1 MSIEA
6 SPRIDEKGRMNVLL
20 IICDQLRRDHLG
32 YVGDP
37 IVSTPN
43 IDELAAQGTDFTRT
57 YTCVPTCAPNRASLF
72 TARMP
77 SAHGLRVNG
86 MSLKWDTPT
95 VTKALADAGYE
106 THLVGKS
113 HLQPY
118 GIGPGDKTI
127 EMGTGAYFPDTDG
140 DGADYTHEFATRSRA
155 EYVDYRDYYG
165 WQGADMTLQ
174 HGDFV
179 QGHYYWWLKDKG
191 IAWEE
196 VVGVKH
202 ALATDPDWPSTVYKP
217 SLPEDLYPTAFV
229 QDRTIAALREYARRG
244 KPFFLT
250 CSFPDPHHPFTPPGK
265 YWGRHAPADMP
276 LPKTFD
282 DPAENAPPHIRSMK
296 DAKGD
301 HRDPYLGF
309 APSEAQYKAAMAA
322 QYGQIEMIDDAV
334 GEIVRA
340 VRELGLEDD
349 TAIIFTSDHGDMFGD
364 HGLML
369 KHCMHDDAMVRVPLV
384 VKVPGRAQSV
394 NDGFAMTMDIGAT
407 VLELAGLGT
416 ITGQQGRSLL
426 DGVGDPARTVRES
439 AYIEEE
445 LPYRMDGLEAP
456 IRMRTVVTDKGRMTV
471 YAGESFGELFDL
483 VNDPDELHNLWG
495 QPGSEELY
503 NEMMTALARDA
514 MATDPNDMV
523 PRYLG

>member
-1 MSIEA
+1 MTMST
-6 SPRIDEKGRMNVLL
+6 SPPAEQKRMNVLL

-43 IDELAAQGTDFTRT
+43 IDELAKKGTDFTKT

-86 MSLKWDTPT
+86 MSLRWDTPT
-95 VTKALADAGYE
+95 VTKALTEAGYE

-118 GIGPGDKTI
+118 GIGPGDKVLET
-127 EMGTGAYFPDTDG
+127 GTGEFFPDTGKDG
-140 DGADYTHEFATRSRA
+140 EDYTKEFAARSR
-155 EYVDYRDYYG
+155 EEKVDYSDYYG
-165 WQGADMTLQ
+165 WGGADMTLQ

-179 QGHYYWWLKDKG
+179 QGHYYWWLKEKG
-191 IAWEE
+191 VDWADVAGVQHAEE
-196 VVGVKH
+196 VS
-202 ALATDPDWPSTVYKP
+202 PDWPSTVYKP
-217 SLPEDLYPTAFV
+217 AVPVELYPTTFV
-229 QDRTIAALREYARRG
+229 KGKTIEALQKFADGDR
-244 KPFFLT
+244 PFFLT

-265 YWGRHAPADMP
+265 YWNRYEPADMP
-276 LPKTFD
+276 LPATFD
-282 DPAENAPPHIRSMK
+282 DPVENAPPHIRSMK
-296 DAKGD
+296 AAKGD

-309 APSEAQYKAAMAA
+309 APSEAQYRAAMAA

-334 GEIVRA
+334 GEILESVRD
-340 VRELGLEDD
+340 LGLADD
-349 TAIIFTSDHGDMFGD
+349 TAVIFTSDHGDMFGD

-369 KHCMHDDAMVRVPLV
+369 KHCMHYDAMIRVPLV
-384 VKVPGRAQSV
+384 VMVPGRDNTV
-394 NDGFAMTMDIGAT
+394 NNGYAMTMDIGAT

-416 ITGQQGRSLL
+416 ITGQQGISLL
-426 DGVGDPARTVRES
+426 SGVGDPNTTVRDS

-456 IRMRTVVTDKGRMTV
+456 IRMRTVVTSRGRMTL
-471 YAGESFGELFDL
+471 YGNEEFGELFDL
-483 VNDPDELHNLWG
+483 IADPDELNNLWG
-495 QPGSEELY
+495 QPGSAELY
-503 NEMMTALARDA
+503 AEMMSALARNAIAFDS
-514 MATDPNDMV
+514 DSDV